1 MASNYA
7 QTVVQAMKMM
17 SNLMMTKI
25 KQRSN
30 WSYYD
35 RKFIIN
41 NDLLKTTYL
50 SSSSSFATTSTSI
63 FSSLS
68 LSNLRKFPLYSIIIQ
83 NMILMIIMITTMLPL
98 PNSCLLL
105 NTADHIVDHIGPYFI
120 REPPQQVIFSNNT
133 GAVIY
138 CSVNGNPMPKVYWET
153 KNDQIITDVTGIR
166 HVRHDNALIFQQFST
181 KDYRPD
187 LHSQTYRCCAEN
199 SVGIIKSRYVQ
210 VRAVVE
216 QRFVIEVYDEFVTA
230 GNSALLRCHIP
241 AFMRDLLDIIG
252 WIEGSSNHIL
262 PDTNA
267 FVSSSSSTSSSSSS
281 SSSITHRQNSD
292 KYRILYSGELLIN
305 KVEPADALKSF
316 RCQVKHRMT
325 NEKFLSS
332 NSGRLFV
339 SELITSQPPRIIDTN
354 RVIIAEEGSSAEI
367 VCLAQGYP
375 EPTYTW
381 YKNTDLI
388 SDRIITESS
397 SSTLSGL
404 MSNNYLIPRFRIL
417 TNSILIEKVNQNDAG
432 LYRCIV
438 NNSLGSELAETQ
450 LIVRS
455 PLNVQIGLPIIRIEL
470 GHSLTL
476 NCTVSGGPIKAIEW
490 LHNGRPISN
499 MLTSS
504 NGGGT
509 SSTSTGIGAISSSSS
524 SSSNG
529 SGGFRIRLIS
539 REVLHIS
546 KVTRTDHGMYQC
558 VAFNDFD
565 SAQAQVQLQLGDN
578 APQLLSVFS
587 EQTLQPGQPLSLKCI
602 ASGNPIP
609 QVLWHVYDKLPIP
622 DHLARYRIGDYVTRD
637 SLLVSYVNISSILPE
652 DGGLYT
658 CQAMNDVATVQ
669 HTARINVYGR
679 PTIRRM
685 PNITAVAGESISIT
699 CPVGGYPIDSIVWER
714 DSVRLPYNHRQK
726 VFTNGTLTVNE
737 LERVTDEGIYTC
749 IARNKE
755 DVRSSAKTSFSL
767 RVFVRPVIEPFK
779 FPQSLHQSQRY
790 NLLCTVV
797 KGDPPIKVEWYK
809 DGKKLSI
816 GSFPHT
822 NIIHVTDYSVT
833 LAFESVQPDHRG
845 NYTCVASNGAGSSS
859 HSATMIIHVP
869 PRWRIEPTDMTVV
882 KGHNAIID
890 CDTDAYPEPV
900 ITWSRAEGLDINNE
914 LPSNFKPINSNG
926 HYRSYENGSLVIHN
940 SHKSDTGYYMCA
952 ASNGIGPGI
961 SKVIKITVNVA
972 ATFETKFRTETVHR
986 GLEARIKCSANGD
999 KPVTISWF
1007 KDKAP
1012 LMTTEDGRYD
1022 LIETIMNEGIKS
1034 ELLIRNADRRDG
1046 GLYTCLAS
1054 NSFGHDDTN
1063 IQLIV
1068 QEPPDPPSDIK
1079 IIERDGR
1086 SIRIQWSTPYS
1097 GNSPLTHYIVQHKP
1111 ESEKLSSHYYNLTLV
1126 ASENSV
1132 SLNGLQPVTTYQVRI
1147 IAINDLGQSEPSDVM
1162 FVQTDEETPGGPPLH
1177 LKAIALTSTSIK
1189 VSWKTPRKEL
1199 QFGFIRGYYIGYRL
1213 IQSTS
1218 SMDGSSSSSSG
1229 STQQSDFIYKT
1240 LEVKGK
1246 DNVEECI
1253 ISELKRASRYEII
1266 VQAFNSKGAGPSSE
1280 PVHVKTLEFD
1290 PPTSP
1295 TLQVTEVTFNFIR
1308 LSWSML
1314 SDQIISGYILHYKRE
1329 SSDWRELKLS
1339 NIQTFTHENLRC
1351 GTRYQYYLVG
1361 FNSAG
1366 KGDPSQ
1372 VVSARTDGTS
1382 PVAPDK
1388 NSLLSVNYT
1397 MVTIYLDSF
1406 HDGGCKI
1413 NNFEVMYKTDRLHN
1427 WTPLTMSDQRTI
1439 VLNDL
1444 LPGHKYQIRVTAFN
1458 EAGSTE
1464 AEYHFITPMSSLQN
1478 DQAIILMGSR
1488 STSSV
1493 PFYADVLV
1501 VVPSVISFVV
1511 IVVLLS
1517 LVYIIFTR
1525 KPRHTNNIYGNF
1537 NDQNKFTTE
1546 GNESVIMGELEAKYA
1561 NNLNGGFNTNTDLKG
1576 YPVAGNGGGCVA
1588 TMNQNVV
1595 HFQSPYAMTNIQE
1608 KAGNEERYP
1617 LNHLNM
1623 SPMKAANYSIEH
1635 DGIYATVKRTP
1646 RPPRSDVHI
1655 YQFPR
1660 GSTMATATTVAT
1672 TDDIINLDSESFDSS
1687 TPNSGG
1693 CRISNNNMGNGGGG
1707 LGSSSSTATTNPHT
1721 SNNHSNNQNTA
1732 NWRATANPNT
1742 TMVTR
1747 YDSKEHHQQQQ
1758 QGTMAHMKKM
1768 QYGQNPL
1775 FHE

>member
-1 MASNYA
+1 IANMPIAYSLF
-7 QTVVQAMKMM
+7 K
-17 SNLMMTKI
+17 K
-25 KQRSN
+25 
-30 WSYYD
+30 
-35 RKFIIN
+35 
-41 NDLLKTTYL
+41 NDGNSLEK
-50 SSSSSFATTSTSI
+50 
-63 FSSLS
+63 SSLDTH
-68 LSNLRKFPLYSIIIQ
+68 L
-83 NMILMIIMITTMLPL
+83 TCHMLL
-98 PNSCLLL
+98 
-105 NTADHIVDHIGPYFI
+105 
-120 REPPQQVIFSNNT
+120 
-133 GAVIY
+133 
-138 CSVNGNPMPKVYWET
+138 
-153 KNDQIITDVTGIR
+153 
-166 HVRHDNALIFQQFST
+166 
-181 KDYRPD
+181 
-187 LHSQTYRCCAEN
+187 
-199 SVGIIKSRYVQ
+199 
-210 VRAVVE
+210 VE

-241 AFMRDLLDIIG
+241 AFM
-252 WIEGSSNHIL
+252 H
-262 PDTNA
+262 
-267 FVSSSSSTSSSSSS
+267 
-281 SSSITHRQNSD
+281 

-539 REVLHIS
+539 RE
-546 KVTRTDHGMYQC
+546 
-558 VAFNDFD
+558 
-565 SAQAQVQLQLGDN
+565 
-578 APQLLSVFS
+578 
-587 EQTLQPGQPLSLKCI
+587 CI

-859 HSATMIIHVP
+859 HSATMVIHAKIPECEIVVQWHKKREELP

-1280 PVHVKTLEFD
+1280 PVHVKTLEF
-1290 PPTSP
+1290 
-1295 TLQVTEVTFNFIR
+1295 
-1308 LSWSML
+1308 
-1314 SDQIISGYILHYKRE
+1314 GYILHYKRE

-1464 AEYHFITPMSSLQN
+1464 AEYHFITPMSSLQSN
-1478 DQAIILMGSR
+1478 NINDDDNFNKIFSIESSLIYSFFSIVFSDDQAIILMGSR

-1660 GSTMATATTVAT
+1660 TTRIIPPNAYSGSTMATATTVAT

>member
-1 MASNYA
+1 M
-7 QTVVQAMKMM
+7 TMM
-17 SNLMMTKI
+17 S
-25 KQRSN
+25 
-30 WSYYD
+30 
-35 RKFIIN
+35 
-41 NDLLKTTYL
+41 
-50 SSSSSFATTSTSI
+50 
-63 FSSLS
+63 FS
-68 LSNLRKFPLYSIIIQ
+68 
-83 NMILMIIMITTMLPL
+83 
-98 PNSCLLL
+98 
-105 NTADHIVDHIGPYFI
+105 HHHIGPYFI

-153 KNDQIITDVTGIR
+153 KNDQIITDVTGLR
-166 HVRHDNALIFQQFST
+166 HVRHDNALVFQQFST

-187 LHSQTYRCCAEN
+187 LHSNTYRCSAEN

-252 WIEGSSNHIL
+252 WIEGSSNYIL
-262 PDTNA
+262 PDTTA
-267 FVSSSSSTSSSSSS
+267 FVSSSSSSSSSSSLSSSLSSSS

-292 KYRILYSGELLIN
+292 KYRILYNGELLIN

-316 RCQVKHRMT
+316 RCQVKHRLT

-339 SELITSQPPRIIDTN
+339 SELISSQPPRIIDTN
-354 RVIIAEEGSSAEI
+354 RVIITEEGSTAEI

-381 YKNTDLI
+381 YKNADLI

-417 TNSILIEKVNQNDAG
+417 TNSILIEKVSQNDAG

-438 NNSLGSELAETQ
+438 NNSIGSELAETQ

-470 GHSLTL
+470 GNSLTL

-499 MLTSS
+499 MLASS
-504 NGGGT
+504 NGVGL
-509 SSTSTGIGAISSSSS
+509 SSSSS
-524 SSSNG
+524 SSLSSSGIGTIG
-529 SGGFRIRLIS
+529 SSSSSSSGGNVGGGFRIRLIS

-546 KVTRTDHGMYQC
+546 KVTRNDRGMYQC

-658 CQAMNDVATVQ
+658 CQAINDVATIQ

-685 PNITAVAGESISIT
+685 PNMTSVAGESISIT

-749 IARNKE
+749 IARNK
-755 DVRSSAKTSFSL
+755 DDIRSSAKTSFSL
-767 RVFVRPVIEPFK
+767 KVFVRPVIEPFK

-809 DGKKLSI
+809 DGKKLTI
-816 GSFPHT
+816 GSLPHT

-859 HSATMIIHVP
+859 HSATMVIHVP
-869 PRWRIEPTDMTVV
+869 PRWRIEPTDVTVV
-882 KGHNAIID
+882 KGRNAIID

-1068 QEPPDPPSDIK
+1068 QEPPDPPGDIK

-1126 ASENSV
+1126 ASENFV
-1132 SLNGLQPVTTYQVRI
+1132 TLNGLQPVTTYQVRI

-1177 LKAIALTSTSIK
+1177 LKAVALTSTSIK

-1199 QFGFIRGYYIGYRL
+1199 QFGFIRGYYIGYRI
-1213 IQSTS
+1213 IQSAS
-1218 SMDGSSSSSSG
+1218 SLDLSTSSSSSSG
-1229 STQQSDFIYKT
+1229 SNPTSQQSDFIYKT

-1253 ISELKRASRYEII
+1253 ISELKRASRYEIV

-1290 PPTSP
+1290 PPTAP

-1308 LSWSML
+1308 LTWSML

-1339 NIQTFTHENLRC
+1339 NINTFTHENLRC

-1444 LPGHKYQIRVTAFN
+1444 LPGHKYQIRVTAYN

-1576 YPVAGNGGGCVA
+1576 YQIAGNGGGCVA

-1595 HFQSPYAMTNIQE
+1595 HFQSPYAMSNIHE
-1608 KAGNEERYP
+1608 KTGNEERYP

-1660 GSTMATATTVAT
+1660 GSTMATTTAVAT
-1672 TDDIINLDSESFDSS
+1672 TNDIINLDSESFDSP
-1687 TPNSGG
+1687 TPNNGG
-1693 CRISNNNMGNGGGG
+1693 CPISNNNINNIGGGME
-1707 LGSSSSTATTNPHT
+1707 SSTTSTINQHT
-1721 SNNHSNNQNTA
+1721 ANNHSNNQNTA
-1732 NWRATANPNT
+1732 NWRTTTANT
-1742 TMVTR
+1742 TIVQR
-1747 YDSKEHHQQQQ
+1747 FDPKEHHHQQHQE
-1758 QGTMAHMKKM
+1758 TMAHMKKLTEI
-1768 QYGQNPL
+1768 QYGHKSL